1 MSELVYRDGA
11 RGTEALATGKWAD
24 EQELSRL
31 QYRDG
36 QFWLGYAPTQSHF
49 PLGYDDDRHICQ
61 VAGSRGGKG
70 TTSII
75 NNLCLWPG
83 SVVVVDPKGENA
95 TVTARRRGNGSDYAQ
110 GMGQA
115 VHILDPF
122 GSVDNAEEYRA
133 RFNPLDAID
142 PNDEEAVDEAGRIAD
157 AIVVVQEKG
166 GSDPFWDESARSFVR
181 GVILHV
187 ITDPFYESRR
197 NLITVRQLIARG
209 DWESVETLQAAGEE
223 EIPSPYELLFEGMR
237 RNERFDG
244 VISGTGNSFGSMAVN
259 SPKTFESVIQVANRN
274 TEFIDSPGM
283 RRCLEASDF
292 AISDLK
298 TDPKGVSLYLSLPQ
312 RYMSTH
318 YRWLRMMIAL
328 TITEMEKVRRQPAS
342 GHRVLMVLD
351 EFAGLKRMEVIENA
365 AAQIAGYGV
374 KMWFVLQTL
383 GQLKDIYKENWQ
395 TFLANS
401 GLQLFAQ
408 VDDEFTKK
416 YVSDALGETELT
428 RKTQSFTHSSG
439 TSSGTSY
446 GGGGTGFLA
455 SMIPGTQSGT
465 QSGTSSGW
473 SEAIHKTHLLSPNE
487 VGKAFARVNDDT
499 HPAYPGISLALVPG
513 RNPAIVHRSN
523 YFEDP
528 KFQSLFDPH
537 PDHPAPPTLAELE
550 ARALARKQQEEERNR
565 RDQLEAERKSLEN
578 EKAVRKV
585 KTLAIASAMASLYGI
600 TMVMLDRAYYFL
612 GPNDLLL
619 GYSMM
624 AGMFGGPVVFVG
636 SLVYMGILQNR
647 SPASQ
652 LPHMAKA
659 IGNSHHTTS
668 SQATS
673 DAERAVLQNLEAS
686 RDLQAIK
693 DYRAMTGCSLKE
705 ARHDIKE
712 KYGYDV

>member
-1 MSELVYRDGA
+1 MSELVYRGGA
-11 RGTEALATGKWAD
+11 RGSDALATGKWAD

-31 QYRDG
+31 QFREG

-95 TVTARRRGNGSDYAQ
+95 TVTARRRGRGSSYAK

-115 VHILDPF
+115 VYILDPF
-122 GSVDNAEEYRA
+122 GSVENVEEYRA

-142 PNDEEAVDEAGRIAD
+142 PEDDEAVDEAGRIAD
-157 AIVVVQEKG
+157 ALVVVQEKG

-181 GVILHV
+181 GIILHV
-187 ITDPFYESRR
+187 LTDPFYEDRR

-209 DWESVETLQAAGEE
+209 DWESVETLQADGED
-223 EIPSPYELLFEGMR
+223 EIPSSYELLFEGMR
-237 RNERFDG
+237 RNERFEG
-244 VISGTGNSFGSMAVN
+244 VISGTGNSFGNMALN

-274 TEFIDSPGM
+274 TEFMDSPGM

-292 AISDLK
+292 ALSDLK

-312 RYMSTH
+312 RYMGTH

-342 GHRVLMVLD
+342 GHRILMVLD

-401 GLQLFAQ
+401 GLHLFAQ

-428 RKTQSFTHSSG
+428 RRTESFNQSSG
-439 TSSGTSY
+439 TSTGTSVGPAPGLIESFLPGRQAGEHSGTS
-446 GGGGTGFLA
+446 A
-455 SMIPGTQSGT
+455 
-465 QSGTSSGW
+465 GW
-473 SEAIHKTHLLSPNE
+473 SESIHKTHLLSPSE
-487 VGKAFARVNDDT
+487 VGRAFARVSEKSRT
-499 HPAYPGISLALVPG
+499 SYPGVSLALIPG
-513 RNPAIVHRSN
+513 RNPAIVHKAN
-523 YFEDP
+523 YFEDAR
-528 KFQSLFDPH
+528 FASLYDPH
-537 PDHPAPPTLAELE
+537 PDHPAPRTIQERE
-550 ARALARKQQEEERNR
+550 DERRNSRAA
-565 RDQLEAERKSLEN
+565 A
-578 EKAVRKV
+578 A
-585 KTLAIASAMASLYGI
+585 
-600 TMVMLDRAYYFL
+600 
-612 GPNDLLL
+612 
-619 GYSMM
+619 
-624 AGMFGGPVVFVG
+624 
-636 SLVYMGILQNR
+636 
-647 SPASQ
+647 SPASAPSPPEKKPSPDI
-652 LPHMAKA
+652 LIFGFSMAFVVGGFKA
-659 IGNSHHTTS
+659 LTSGPGMINSS
-668 SQATS
+668 VAGIFGFIVMVLGALAAYYSYLKPKAEI
-673 DAERAVLQNLEAS
+673 DAQKRREN
-686 RDLQAIK
+686 K
-693 DYRAMTGCSLKE
+693 D
-705 ARHDIKE
+705 
-712 KYGYDV
+712 